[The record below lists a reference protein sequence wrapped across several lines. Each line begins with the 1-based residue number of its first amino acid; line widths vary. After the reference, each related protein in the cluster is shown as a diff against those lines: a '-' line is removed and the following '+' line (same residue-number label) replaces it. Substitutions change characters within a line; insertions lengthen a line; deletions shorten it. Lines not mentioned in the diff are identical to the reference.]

1 MRVVMALGAQ
11 LVSAVVHVS
20 GTIHH
25 PLHGAPFGYAGLALG
40 AFASWVGVPG
50 PGEPLLIAAGVLA
63 AQHRLDIATV
73 LLVAWVAATVGGIVG
88 WVIGLKA
95 GRAVLVAPGPLLH
108 LRIGAVARGET
119 VFARFAVIAIVM
131 TPSWIAGMHRV
142 GAAVYLPTN
151 AASAALWAGGIGLGA
166 YFIGPTVVD
175 FVQDLGLVSVVGI
188 VLLIVAGV
196 VIEIRRRRGHAGP
209 AGGSGA

>member
-1 MRVVMALGAQ
+1 MPL
-11 LVSAVVHVS
+11 SAHFISGVVHAPVP
-20 GTIHH
+20 IHH
-25 PLHGAPFGYAGLALG
+25 PLHGAPFGYVGLALG

-63 AQHRLDIATV
+63 AQHRLDLVTV

-95 GRAVLVAPGPLLH
+95 GRPVLVAPGPLLH

-142 GAAVYLPTN
+142 RAAIYLPTN

-175 FVQDLGLVSVVGI
+175 FVQDLGFVSVVGI

-196 VIEIRRRRGHAGP
+196 VIEIRRRRGHVGP
-209 AGGSGA
+209 DGGSGA